1 MKTMKHTT
9 KTNHKLLIL
18 NDLGEGIGF
27 AVTSSFTCRYRA
39 FRRCQTRA
47 QAEGSVRLY
56 ILNIYENTDTM
67 NNKLKK
73 NIMKETKKKNYE
85 SPSIKVY
92 EMRPMQILNASA
104 TVNEWEDGGSL
115 GTCDVE

>member
-1 MKTMKHTT
+1 
-9 KTNHKLLIL
+9 
-18 NDLGEGIGF
+18 
-27 AVTSSFTCRYRA
+27 
-39 FRRCQTRA
+39 
-47 QAEGSVRLY
+47 
-56 ILNIYENTDTM
+56 M

-104 TVNEWEDGGSL
+104 TVNEWKDGGSL

>member
-1 MKTMKHTT
+1 
-9 KTNHKLLIL
+9 
-18 NDLGEGIGF
+18 
-27 AVTSSFTCRYRA
+27 
-39 FRRCQTRA
+39 
-47 QAEGSVRLY
+47 
-56 ILNIYENTDTM
+56 M

-92 EMRPMQILNASA
+92 EMRPMQILNTSA